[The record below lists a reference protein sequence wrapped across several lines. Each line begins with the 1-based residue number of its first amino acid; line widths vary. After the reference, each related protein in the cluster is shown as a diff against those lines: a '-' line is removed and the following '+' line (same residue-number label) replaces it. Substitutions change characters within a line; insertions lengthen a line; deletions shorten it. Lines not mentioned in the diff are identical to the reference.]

1 VSGPPGPEVEDD
13 LPRPADP
20 DEAEWDPDDADLAQ
34 PTAGRVWPLAWPTM
48 LSMALNSSVGLVDF
62 LIVGQLGAESLAAAG
77 VAHQL
82 HFMLFGVMAAVTTGT
97 VALVARACGGGRMR
111 EADRVLRVSC
121 ALGAALG
128 ALTCLVLPLA
138 DVVVSVFGAEPAVSG
153 PAARYLRI
161 LFAFNPIFAVEL
173 VLMSGLRGAG
183 DVRTPLWIGAVV
195 NVVNVVLNYGLVFGA
210 FGLPELGLDGS
221 ALGTGIALAVG
232 LAIPLA
238 LWWRDWLVVPR
249 HGWLEGFDRD
259 LARRILRVG
268 VPTAVEQTIWQ
279 MGLILFLR
287 VIAGYGTEAM
297 SAYLIGVRIL
307 SFSFVPGI
315 GFSTAASTLV
325 GQYLGAGRPD
335 EAARFGWRANGGAM
349 VVMGCVGLLIVANAR
364 ALAGLFGAAGATT
377 VDLTVRFVWI
387 LGAVQPLMAVEFA
400 LGGALRGAGDT
411 RFPLVAIL
419 TGLFVFRLGSALAL
433 QTFHDPTVVQIWLC
447 LVSDYAVKAI
457 MLATRFGSGRWKRVR
472 V

>member
-1 VSGPPGPEVEDD
+1 VSERVGPEGVAPAGPDGIGPD
-13 LPRPADP
+13 GSDGPDPPRPI
-20 DEAEWDPDDADLAQ
+20 AEQ
-34 PTAGRVWPLAWPTM
+34 VWPLAWPTM

-62 LIVGQLGAESLAAAG
+62 LIVGQLGAEALAAAG

-97 VALVARACGGGRMR
+97 VALVARSCGGGRLR

-128 ALTCLVLPLA
+128 TITLIVLPFA
-138 DVVVSVFGAEPAVSG
+138 DAVVSVFGVEPAVAE

-173 VLMSGLRGAG
+173 VLIGGLRGAG

-210 FGLPELGLDGS
+210 FGLPELGLAGS
-221 ALGTGIALAVG
+221 ALGTGIALTVG
-232 LAIPLA
+232 MAIPTF
-238 LWWRDWLVVPR
+238 LWWRDALVIPR
-249 HGWLEGFDRD
+249 HGWRGGFTGER
-259 LARRILRVG
+259 ARRILRIG
-268 VPTAVEQTIWQ
+268 LPTAIEQTIWQ
-279 MGLILFLR
+279 LGLILFLR
-287 VIAGYGTEAM
+287 LIAGYGTEAV

-325 GQYLGAGRPD
+325 GQHLGADRPD
-335 EAARFGWRANGGAM
+335 EATRFGWRANLGAM

-364 ALAGLFGAAGATT
+364 GLAGLFGAAGAAT
-377 VDLTVRFVWI
+377 VDLTVSFIWI

-419 TGLFVFRLGSALAL
+419 TGLFVFRLGSAFTL
-433 QTFHDPTVVQIWLC
+433 QAVFDPTVIQIWLC
-447 LVSDYAVKAI
+447 LVSDYAVKAL
-457 MLATRFGSGRWKRVR
+457 MLSLRFGSGHWKRVR